1 MYKHILIATDGSELA
16 AKGLAHGS
24 QLAKSVGAQVTV
36 VTVTESWSAMEMA
49 SHAQRGHHNII
60 QEFEKATDESAD
72 RILDAAVQV
81 VEAAGVDPKTVHVKD
96 SHPAE
101 GILQAAED
109 NGCDLIV
116 MASHGRRGIGRLLLG
131 SQAAEVVS
139 HSKIPVLVVR

>member
-24 QLAKSVGAQVTV
+24 QLAKSIGASVTV
-36 VTVTESWSAMEMA
+36 VTVTESWSAVEMA
-49 SHAQRGHHNII
+49 TLAQRGGQNII
-60 QEFEKATDESAD
+60 KEFEQAAEETAD
-72 RILDAAVQV
+72 RILDAAVKR
-81 VEAAGVDPKTVHVKD
+81 VESYGIDPKTLHITD

-101 GILQAAED
+101 GILQAAKE

-116 MASHGRRGIGRLLLG
+116 MASHGRRGLGRLFLG

-139 HSKIPVLVVR
+139 HAEIPVLIIR

>member
-24 QLAKSVGAQVTV
+24 QLAKSIGASVIV
-36 VTVTESWSAMEMA
+36 ITVTEAWSAMEMA
-49 SHAQRGHHNII
+49 ALAQRGSQNII
-60 QEFEKATDESAD
+60 KEFEEASTQTAG
-72 RILDAAVQV
+72 RILSAATKL
-81 VEAAGVDPKTVHVKD
+81 VESHGVAPKTLHITD

-101 GILQAAED
+101 GILQAAKD

-116 MASHGRRGIGRLLLG
+116 MASHGRRGLGRLFLG

-139 HSKIPVLVVR
+139 HAEVPVLIVR